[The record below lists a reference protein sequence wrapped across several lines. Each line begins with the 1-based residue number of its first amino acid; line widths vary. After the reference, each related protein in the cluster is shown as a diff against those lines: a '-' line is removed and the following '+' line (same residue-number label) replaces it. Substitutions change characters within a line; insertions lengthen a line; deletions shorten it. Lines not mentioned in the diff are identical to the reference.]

1 MAAALCHH
9 SLRVREASEVVHSI
23 YIEASVGMCCVT
35 VCTDAMQW
43 TLEHWHVVEVKVN
56 LSVNFMSVY
65 DSEWAAECPVERIH
79 NTIE

>member
-35 VCTDAMQW
+35 VCTDAMQ
-43 TLEHWHVVEVKVN
+43 
-56 LSVNFMSVY
+56 
-65 DSEWAAECPVERIH
+65 
-79 NTIE
+79 